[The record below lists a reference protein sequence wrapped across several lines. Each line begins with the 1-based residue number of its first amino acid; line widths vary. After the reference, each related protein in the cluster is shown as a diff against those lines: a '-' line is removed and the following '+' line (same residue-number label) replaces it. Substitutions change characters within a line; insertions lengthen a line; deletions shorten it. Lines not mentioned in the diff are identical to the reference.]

1 MIEFKLLKQLTEAF
15 PIGFS
20 DEKRRQVNPMTG
32 KDSSPSDVKKE
43 IIKDLE
49 AVPKEFIG
57 VESNE
62 IAAKSNRWWKEVQ
75 LRVKRYNLDNPK
87 SGLEIKL
94 KRPAKFRNILL
105 AYYGADISFSTFD
118 LDTGEVS
125 WHIPSNEDPNKK
137 QKSVAELWAAGK
149 K

>member
-32 KDSSPSDVKKE
+32 KDSSPSEVKKE

-94 KRPAKFRNILL
+94 KRPAGFRNTLL
-105 AYYGADISFSTFD
+105 AYYGADIMFSTFD

-125 WHIPSNEDPNKK
+125 WRIPSNEDPNKT